1 VKDGA
6 AISCTESTSYCIE
19 RRTGASL
26 WGGIAACVLVV
37 TLVALPAF
45 SGRDFIQDLIF
56 VFYMT
61 ALAQCW
67 NLLAGY
73 TGLVSVGQQAFVG
86 LGGYLLFALTI
97 FAGLDPLAAIVL
109 AGALSV
115 VFAVPT
121 ALIVFRLRGAYFAIG
136 TWVMAEVYRLVLAQF
151 KQLGG
156 GTGKSLPPSVTNEVF
171 GIEWIKALFAVR
183 TPAARDIISYWVAL
197 ALAVGTIALVYL
209 ILRSRRGLALGAI
222 RDSETA
228 AESVGVDSFR
238 IKLGIYVVIAAA
250 TGMIGALIYLQKA
263 RISPDAAFSVLDWT
277 AYVIFIVVIGG
288 IGTIEGPIL
297 GTIVFYLMQRYLA
310 SFGAWYLIL
319 LGCLAISV
327 MLLAPRGLWG
337 FIAERYGL
345 VLFPLRHRLVVE
357 RRDQT
362 HVTPRPE
369 ADMTSVYA
377 IFTTVGRATTTYLQA
392 FYLPALRRG
401 GVAINWFLTA
411 INGQVIA
418 ARVSPRALA
427 THKFFAAVH
436 RQAIAIYLSTLLR
449 GSAAI
454 DRFLKTLHGRAM
466 TSYLPTLRQRGL
478 AAYEFFKPVHRQA
491 MMIYFA
497 VLRLVNTLFVVV
509 ARKATTFPSAILSPN
524 SRLRSTITFNPS
536 DASPPVSKQMQG
548 KVCVITGG
556 AGSIGLAAAEL
567 LLAEGAKVMLLDLN
581 GAALQKAAAD
591 IAGDN
596 VAWFAVDLTKSD
608 QVKNSIASTV
618 SRWGKI
624 DVLFSNAGNFGVVAP
639 VTEYPEDVFDSVLA
653 VNVKGAFLAA
663 KHTLP
668 FMNDGGSIIITS
680 GIVGVE
686 GDPGVCAYITAQHAQ
701 VGLMRV
707 LAKEA
712 AARNIR
718 VNTIHPRV
726 ADNAFQFEVETNL
739 SRVLGRDAGA
749 FCNEVIP
756 LRRHARSEEVARS
769 VLYLA
774 SDASRLTT
782 GSLLMVDG
790 GLSA

>member
-1 VKDGA
+1 VKDA
-6 AISCTESTSYCIE
+6 ATISYTGSTYYCIE

-26 WGGIAACVLVV
+26 WGSVTACGLVV
-37 TLVALPAF
+37 ILVALPAF

-109 AGALSV
+109 AGALSAA
-115 VFAVPT
+115 FAVPT

-171 GIEWIKALFAVR
+171 GIEWIKSLFAVR

-222 RDSETA
+222 RDSEAA

-310 SFGAWYLIL
+310 GFGAWYLIL

-327 MLLAPRGLWG
+327 MLLAPRGIWG

-362 HVTPRPE
+362 YVTLRPE
-369 ADMTSVYA
+369 AEMTSVYA
-377 IFTTVGRATTTYLQA
+377 IFTTMGRATTSYLQS

-401 GVAINWFLTA
+401 GFAINWFLST
-411 INGQVIA
+411 INRQVIA
-418 ARVSPRALA
+418 ARVSRRALA
-427 THKFFAAVH
+427 AHKFFATVH
-436 RQAIAIYLSTLLR
+436 RQAIAISLSTLLR
-449 GSAAI
+449 GGAAI
-454 DRFLKTLHGRAM
+454 DRFLKAVHGRAM
-466 TSYLPTLRQRGL
+466 TSYLPALRRRGL
-478 AAYEFFKPVHRQA
+478 AAYGFFKLVHRQA
-491 MMIYFA
+491 TMIYFA
-497 VLRLVNTLFVVV
+497 ALRLVNTLFVVV
-509 ARKATTFPSAILSPN
+509 ARKATTFPSAILSAN
-524 SRLRSTITFNPS
+524 SRPRSTITFNPS
-536 DASPPVSKQMQG
+536 NENPPISRQMQG

-556 AGSIGLAAAEL
+556 AGRIGLAAAKL

-581 GAALQKAAAD
+581 DAALKKAAAD
-591 IAGDN
+591 IAGDS
-596 VAWFAVDLTKSD
+596 VAWFAVDITKSD

-639 VTEYPEDVFDSVLA
+639 ITEYPEDVFDSVLA

-680 GIVGVE
+680 GIVGVK

-718 VNTIHPRV
+718 VNTIHPSV

-739 SRVLGRDAGA
+739 SRVPARDAGA
-749 FCNEVIP
+749 FCNEVVP
-756 LRRHARSEEVARS
+756 LRRHARPEEVARS

-774 SDASRLTT
+774 SDASRFTT